1 MNKSFRI
8 IGAGIAMLSAVALA
22 ANLQGV
28 LIKRV
33 YKEGDVAKYRIKAEL
48 EIAGTNAT
56 FTGLTVEKVL
66 KVNADGTYE
75 VESSQSEAKAVFGG
89 QEMDIPDQGASV
101 TVYKPTGDVV
111 ELRGPNVNADGYRMS
126 NLNNFF
132 PPAGE
137 VKVGDTWTKEI
148 KGDTKTGAT
157 DATAKF
163 KYVAD
168 EKVGARDTIKIEAN
182 FAEKAAEGAKSDYTI
197 WLDKTDFSMV
207 KTTGKWVNVPMAGSP
222 APLNGT
228 VELTRVEG

>member
-8 IGAGIAMLSAVALA
+8 VGAGIAMLSVAAFA
-22 ANLQGV
+22 ATIQGV
-28 LIKRV
+28 LIKRT

-56 FTGLTVEKVL
+56 FTGLTTEKVL

-75 VESSQSEAKAVFGG
+75 VESSQTEAKAVFGG

-101 TVYKPTGDVV
+101 TVYKPGGEIV
-111 ELRGPNVNADGYRMS
+111 ELRGPNVNADGYRMG

-132 PPAGE
+132 EPTAA
-137 VKVGDTWTKEI
+137 VKVGDTWTKEL
-148 KGDTKTGAT
+148 KADSKTGAT

-168 EKVGARDTIKIEAN
+168 EKVGARDTIKIEVN

-197 WLDKTDFSMV
+197 WLDKTDFTMV
-207 KTTGKWVNVPMAGSP
+207 KTTGKWINVPMAGAP

-228 VELTRVEG
+228 VELTRVDG